1 MKSYLKGT
9 DLVLL
14 GRGVIRL
21 SKLTDY
27 AVVMLS
33 HMAARETEVYT
44 TARLEQRSAVPEP
57 TAAKILKLLVRGSIL
72 VSQRGSNGGYELARP
87 AAEITV
93 AEIIVALDGPI
104 ALAACVEG
112 SGDHCGVEQLCS
124 MRGNWNRVNRA
135 IRDALEDITL
145 ADMAMPFMVAPV
157 AQTQLEQGLR

>member
-1 MKSYLKGT
+1 L
-9 DLVLL
+9 
-14 GRGVIRL
+14 IRL

-33 HMAARETEVYT
+33 HMAAREGEVYT
-44 TARLEQRSAVPEP
+44 TARLAERSAVPEP
-57 TAAKILKLLVRGSIL
+57 TAAKILKQLARASVLS
-72 VSQRGSNGGYELARP
+72 SQRGSAGGYGLARP

-112 SGDHCGVEQLCS
+112 SADHCGVEQLCS

-135 IRDALEDITL
+135 IRDALEEITL
-145 ADMAMPFMVAPV
+145 ADMALPFAAPLPK
-157 AQTQLEQGLR
+157 AELAAGLAAELAIEQGLS

>member
-1 MKSYLKGT
+1 M
-9 DLVLL
+9 
-14 GRGVIRL
+14 IRL

-33 HMAARETEVYT
+33 YMAAREGEVYT
-44 TARLEQRSAVPEP
+44 TARLAQRSAVPEP
-57 TAAKILKLLVRGSIL
+57 TAAKILKLLARGAIL

-93 AEIIVALDGPI
+93 AEIIVALEGPI

-112 SGDHCGVEQLCS
+112 SSDHCGVEQLCS
-124 MRGNWNRVNRA
+124 MRGNWNKVNRA

-145 ADMAMPFMVAPV
+145 ADMALPFAVAPAV
-157 AQTQLEQGLR
+157 GVQPEQGLQ

>member
-1 MKSYLKGT
+1 M
-9 DLVLL
+9 VLL
-14 GRGVIRL
+14 GRYVIRL

-33 HMAARETEVYT
+33 YMAAREGEVYT
-44 TARLEQRSAVPEP
+44 TARLAQRSAVPEP
-57 TAAKILKLLVRGSIL
+57 TAAKILKSLARGSIL

-112 SGDHCGVEQLCS
+112 SSDHCGVEQLCS

-145 ADMAMPFMVAPV
+145 ADMAVPFVAPAV
-157 AQTQLEQGLR
+157 VETRPEQGLR

>member
-1 MKSYLKGT
+1 M
-9 DLVLL
+9 
-14 GRGVIRL
+14 IRL

-33 HMAARETEVYT
+33 YMAAREGEVYT
-44 TARLEQRSAVPEP
+44 TARLAHCSVVPEP
-57 TAAKILKLLVRGSIL
+57 TAAKILKLLARGSIL

-93 AEIIVALDGPI
+93 AEIIVAMDGPI

-112 SGDHCGVEQLCS
+112 SSDHCGVEQLCS

-145 ADMAMPFMVAPV
+145 ADMALPFAVPPIV
-157 AQTQLEQGLR
+157 ETRPEQGLR